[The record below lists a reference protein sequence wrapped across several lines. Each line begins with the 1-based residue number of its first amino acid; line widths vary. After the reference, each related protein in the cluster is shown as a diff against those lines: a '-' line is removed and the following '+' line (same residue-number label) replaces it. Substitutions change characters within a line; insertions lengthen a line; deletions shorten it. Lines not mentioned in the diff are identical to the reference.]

1 MAREKASQLALPDLP
16 IVGCI
21 GELRAA
27 LVRGHAVLSAEPGSG
42 KTTLV
47 PLLLLDEPWLSGGK
61 ILILEPRRPAARMAA
76 RRMAAL
82 YGEEVGATI
91 GYQVRFER
99 KVSAVTRIEVLTEGL
114 LLRRLQADP
123 ELSGVGLLIFD
134 EFHERSLQTD
144 LSLALALDVVAG
156 LRGDLR
162 LLVMSATLDADP
174 LCRMLPA
181 TEVSVAG
188 RAHPVQICY
197 AERDPDPR
205 DPASACLRTLGP
217 VLEQARRDILV
228 FLPGRREIERLRRRG
243 DGPVGRSARCD
254 GAVWRSAGGRAG

>member
-91 GYQVRFER
+91 G
-99 KVSAVTRIEVLTEGL
+99 
-114 LLRRLQADP
+114 
-123 ELSGVGLLIFD
+123 
-134 EFHERSLQTD
+134 
-144 LSLALALDVVAG
+144 
-156 LRGDLR
+156 
-162 LLVMSATLDADP
+162 
-174 LCRMLPA
+174 
-181 TEVSVAG
+181 
-188 RAHPVQICY
+188 
-197 AERDPDPR
+197 
-205 DPASACLRTLGP
+205 
-217 VLEQARRDILV
+217 
-228 FLPGRREIERLRRRG
+228 
-243 DGPVGRSARCD
+243 
-254 GAVWRSAGGRAG
+254 